1 MLSVIE
7 LVSKINEEINSL
19 VWGVPMLILIISTG
33 ILLTIR
39 TGFFQVVRA
48 KYVGNETFF
57 AIFKKKDVTK
67 TKDKKAISQFQALT
81 TALAA
86 TIGTGNIAGVAT
98 AITVGGPGAIFWM
111 WVSAFFGMMT
121 NYSENVLGIYY
132 RRKNDKGEWSGGAMY
147 YLKDGLGSKK
157 GMKKAA
163 NVLAVLFA
171 IFCVLA
177 SFGIGNMTQVNSI
190 ADAMHSNFGV
200 PVFITGIVLAVIAGL
215 VIVGGIKRI
224 GSVTEKLVP
233 FMALAYIFGAL
244 IIFISNYRQIPFV
257 FGSIFKDAFNVS
269 AIGGGVGGY
278 VIKRA
283 ITMGFK
289 RGVFSNEAG
298 LGSSVMVH
306 SASDVKEPVIQGMWG
321 IFEVFFDTIIVCTL
335 TSFVLL
341 SSSCHVPSQN
351 EVLGNLTTK
360 VQYFSIAAE
369 EGEEIPLI
377 DKEYNLM
384 MIETDSNGNAKLFM
398 EIPNIETET
407 MENDIGYIEVSAYGN
422 TYYVQAKLQ
431 KDTTEGDYVYT
442 NIMSVRANALKDE
455 NGKVMK
461 DEEGNIVVDSITV
474 SQINGVSLVSYA
486 FSRRFG
492 DFAGKILAVAI
503 LLFAFSTVLG
513 WSFYGTKA
521 MEFLLG
527 TKSAIVYKVIFVCF
541 IVVGATLNL
550 GLAWDIADTLNG
562 LMAIPNLIAV
572 IGLSGTVVRI
582 TKNYAARK
590 FKKNKKN
597 NNNGNSKE
605 MEEIVPMLSAF
616 EEYDTISNSI

>member
-1 MLSVIE
+1 
-7 LVSKINEEINSL
+7 
-19 VWGVPMLILIISTG
+19 
-33 ILLTIR
+33 
-39 TGFFQVVRA
+39 
-48 KYVGNETFF
+48 
-57 AIFKKKDVTK
+57 
-67 TKDKKAISQFQALT
+67 
-81 TALAA
+81 
-86 TIGTGNIAGVAT
+86 
-98 AITVGGPGAIFWM
+98 
-111 WVSAFFGMMT
+111 
-121 NYSENVLGIYY
+121 
-132 RRKNDKGEWSGGAMY
+132 
-147 YLKDGLGSKK
+147 
-157 GMKKAA
+157 
-163 NVLAVLFA
+163 
-171 IFCVLA
+171 
-177 SFGIGNMTQVNSI
+177 
-190 ADAMHSNFGV
+190 
-200 PVFITGIVLAVIAGL
+200 
-215 VIVGGIKRI
+215 
-224 GSVTEKLVP
+224 
-233 FMALAYIFGAL
+233 
-244 IIFISNYRQIPFV
+244 
-257 FGSIFKDAFNVS
+257 
-269 AIGGGVGGY
+269 
-278 VIKRA
+278 
-283 ITMGFK
+283 
-289 RGVFSNEAG
+289 
-298 LGSSVMVH
+298 
-306 SASDVKEPVIQGMWG
+306 
-321 IFEVFFDTIIVCTL
+321 
-335 TSFVLL
+335 
-341 SSSCHVPSQN
+341 
-351 EVLGNLTTK
+351 
-360 VQYFSIAAE
+360 
-369 EGEEIPLI
+369 
-377 DKEYNLM
+377 
-384 MIETDSNGNAKLFM
+384 
-398 EIPNIETET
+398 